1 MFRKL
6 GWLLLVLVVGI
17 GVHFTIQGIIESG
30 DAEKRKGPDL
40 EKVARLEAADPVHGA
55 KVRAGMVKYESICRL
70 CHHRTGQGGKFT
82 PPIAGRTAE
91 QVEAQLKLYRS
102 GTHMGPM
109 TNLMAPW
116 AKELTD
122 EDIGNLAAYIATL

>member
-1 MFRKL
+1 MFRKI
-6 GWLLLVLVVGI
+6 GWLLLVAAVGI
-17 GVHFTIQGIIESG
+17 GLHFTLQGIIQSG

-40 EKVARLEAADPVHGA
+40 AKVARLEAADPVHGA

-82 PPIAGRTAE
+82 PPIAGKSAKY
-91 QVEAQLKLYRS
+91 VETMLRLYRG
-102 GTHMGPM
+102 GTHVGPM

-116 AKELTD
+116 AAELSD
-122 EDIGNLAAYIATL
+122 EDISNLASYIETL